1 MHRNDPP
8 SSQLGYRNCMVGT
21 KGMEEVETFAKVAT
35 GRFLER
41 TLCDLVWAGI
51 GQVDKMFAPA
61 EELSLGGG
69 FWRGDIGMLALGLC
83 RTSTPVV
90 REGAI
95 GEAA

>member
-1 MHRNDPP
+1 MGDEPRQLEGCVHRNDPP

-61 EELSLGGG
+61 EELSLGGHQQQRI
-69 FWRGDIGMLALGLC
+69 FRQ
-83 RTSTPVV
+83 V
-90 REGAI
+90 RHDDQAQ
-95 GEAA
+95 